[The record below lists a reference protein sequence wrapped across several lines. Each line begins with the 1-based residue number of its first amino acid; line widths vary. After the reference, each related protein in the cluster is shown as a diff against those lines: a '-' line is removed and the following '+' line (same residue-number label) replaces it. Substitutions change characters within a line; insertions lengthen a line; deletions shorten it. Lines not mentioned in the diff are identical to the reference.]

1 MINAPKLAPY
11 GIDGDFAAQLHLAGT
26 VQAPTLNA
34 SAEASRLYLPGV
46 AQLSG
51 LKLSLNAGGA
61 ANAPLALDLAVAR
74 IDAAGQV
81 MLARAVQLKA
91 SGSNAHHS
99 IQGGAELA
107 GEHKL
112 ALRLQGGQEKMHWR
126 GELQEASLSG
136 GIEGFKLTAP
146 TTLAVAAEAWSFGPA
161 QLSGL
166 DPARPW
172 QARLQANADARQLR
186 AELSARGPRLGEI
199 DGKMEAAMSGAWSI
213 NQQAPWLANLNNRSD
228 DLGWLAGLLG
238 EGWKTGGRL
247 SGELKISGTPE
258 KPVSSGRYLGEELM
272 LQISEQ
278 GLHLANGKLDVELSN
293 NLLHVNQ
300 LNFDSL
306 LQKPPRVL
314 LRNERVD
321 LAALTG
327 RPGRLEIGGE
337 MRVDR
342 NTLGD
347 RAALDVRL
355 ERFGVYQRPDEW
367 VLLSGNGRLNWEN
380 NTLGIHG
387 KLAVDAGYWQL
398 ADAGTPRLSD
408 DVVIKSPAGEKPASP
423 LRQKLDLD
431 ISAELGRN
439 FLFQGAGLSS
449 RLVGDVRVR
458 ASGRD
463 LPRASGSIRSRDGR
477 FEAYGQQL
485 EIERGI
491 LTFQG
496 LIENPAL
503 DVRAVRKGLPV
514 EAGVQVSG
522 TAQRPIVKL
531 ISDPELPDAE
541 KLTWLVL
548 GHGPEHMSA
557 ADAALLL
564 PAAGSILGPDS
575 AGVVKQLKTT
585 FGIDEF
591 GVRQGQIGDN
601 NSRSPRSRVAGGS
614 YDTTAST
621 GNQILSVGKRLSSN
635 AMLSYEQTLGEAES
649 IVKLTVN
656 LTREISVIGRA
667 GSDNALDIFYT
678 ITLGKP
684 KRGVKTE

>member
-1 MINAPKLAPY
+1 MLILRLPAASLPASRWPGGVIFVSIGRAFNRRISRSMPAPINSRRKVPMASRVTSLILRSTRRNWRPMASMVRSS
-11 GIDGDFAAQLHLAGT
+11 AQLRLAGT

-61 ANAPLALDLAVAR
+61 ANAPLTLDLAVAR
-74 IDAAGQV
+74 IDDAGQV
-81 MLARAVQLKA
+81 MLARAIQLKA

-107 GEHKL
+107 GERKL
-112 ALRLQGGQEKMHWR
+112 ALRLQGGLEEMRWR

-146 TTLAVAAEAWSFGPA
+146 TALAVAAEAWSFGPA
-161 QLSGL
+161 QLAGL

-199 DGKMEAAMSGAWSI
+199 DGKMEAAMSGAWSL
-213 NQQAPWLANLNNRSD
+213 NQQAPWLATLTNRSD

-247 SGELKISGTPE
+247 SGELKIAGTPAQ
-258 KPVSSGRYLGEELM
+258 PISSGRYRGEELM
-272 LQISEQ
+272 LQISGQ

-306 LQKPPRVL
+306 LQKPPRAL
-314 LRNERVD
+314 LRSERVD

-342 NTLGD
+342 NKLGD

-380 NTLGIHG
+380 RHAGHTRQAGRRCRL
-387 KLAVDAGYWQL
+387 LATG
-398 ADAGTPRLSD
+398 RL
-408 DVVIKSPAGEKPASP
+408 
-423 LRQKLDLD
+423 
-431 ISAELGRN
+431 
-439 FLFQGAGLSS
+439 
-449 RLVGDVRVR
+449 
-458 ASGRD
+458 
-463 LPRASGSIRSRDGR
+463 
-477 FEAYGQQL
+477 L
-485 EIERGI
+485 E
-491 LTFQG
+491 
-496 LIENPAL
+496 
-503 DVRAVRKGLPV
+503 
-514 EAGVQVSG
+514 
-522 TAQRPIVKL
+522 RPGC
-531 ISDPELPDAE
+531 PMM
-541 KLTWLVL
+541 W
-548 GHGPEHMSA
+548 
-557 ADAALLL
+557 
-564 PAAGSILGPDS
+564 
-575 AGVVKQLKTT
+575 
-585 FGIDEF
+585 
-591 GVRQGQIGDN
+591 
-601 NSRSPRSRVAGGS
+601 
-614 YDTTAST
+614 
-621 GNQILSVGKRLSSN
+621 
-635 AMLSYEQTLGEAES
+635 
-649 IVKLTVN
+649 
-656 LTREISVIGRA
+656 
-667 GSDNALDIFYT
+667 
-678 ITLGKP
+678 
-684 KRGVKTE
+684 